1 MYEFLFRLFRTLSPK
16 VDCQKALVSRYQKI
30 QSKIYDLK
38 EKIKSKSN
46 QRRVLLYIF
55 VVALISYSIFDE
67 TMNFYQL
74 RIENRS
80 KSFQEPLLQKPHPIL
95 KKKLPSFI
103 IFGVKKC
110 GTGALKT
117 FLSQDTI
124 LVSVILRDHPNHAY

>member
-1 MYEFLFRLFRTLSPK
+1 MYELLFRLFRTLRPK
-16 VDCQKALVSRYQKI
+16 VDCQKALVSRYQKK
-30 QSKIYDLK
+30 QNKIYNLK

-46 QRRVLLYIF
+46 HRRVLLYIF

-80 KSFQEPLLQKPHPIL
+80 KSFQEPLLYKPHPIF

-124 LVSVILRDHPNHAY
+124 LLSVILRDQPNHAY